1 MLIAGGRASCGD
13 RELGAGKRHCAIRA
27 HLFYNKQVCNSL
39 VKDPVLSSPRLE
51 NINTVPDEGEEGR
64 GDGQICC
71 LCARVPRACL
81 RLRPFALVCDV
92 LCDQSG
98 EGQPVFPRVKAP

>member
-71 LCARVPRACL
+71 LCAQGLFETTP
-81 RLRPFALVCDV
+81 
-92 LCDQSG
+92 LCFS
-98 EGQPVFPRVKAP
+98 VRRSL